1 MKKIP
6 KKVLVISYYA
16 NLTGACQAEWID
28 DKLLSFDKLAID
40 YHVVSS
46 PSSNLYKNADIHIR
60 CASLGWHDFK
70 DEIVRARG
78 QGINLFP
85 LYCWAPFSLVFGFFI
100 DVMQKLVV
108 KGVGEGRWSWSL
120 TAFLSTLIIVL
131 SKGRPDLILTTGG
144 PASAHIAG
152 VLLGRLTNIKVICEL
167 QDPLSGSDIG
177 RNKQA
182 RGLLF
187 IIEKFL
193 SRYAFKLV
201 YVTKAAASFAKL
213 NVSPTAEIVSIYPGS
228 PKLITLNSLQSDSS
242 GQTTFKLVHMGSL
255 YSTRN
260 FDTLTSAIE
269 LCSLKRPDI
278 SFEVINLGHVEEKIK
293 SRISKFPYIRIEP
306 LRPRIDALHYAADC
320 DLLLLIQNED
330 DRSQV
335 TIPYKTYDYLNLGL
349 NVLGLTNNDE
359 LDNILTDAG
368 HMSCPISDVD
378 AIAENLLKFINNYKY
393 SSLKSFTSPFD
404 PEKAVLELI
413 AL

>member
-1 MKKIP
+1 MLKGYAVIFGPPDTIYEYGAYLFEFNFP
-6 KKVLVISYYA
+6 KTYPFSPPK
-16 NLTGACQAEWID
+16 LTYLTNNG
-28 DKLLSFDKLAID
+28 KTRFN
-40 YHVVSS
+40 
-46 PSSNLYKNADIHIR
+46 PNLYR
-60 CASLGWHDFK
+60 SG
-70 DEIVRARG
+70 
-78 QGINLFP
+78 
-85 LYCWAPFSLVFGFFI
+85 
-100 DVMQKLVV
+100 
-108 KGVGEGRWSWSL
+108 
-120 TAFLSTLIIVL
+120 
-131 SKGRPDLILTTGG
+131 
-144 PASAHIAG
+144 
-152 VLLGRLTNIKVICEL
+152 KVC
-167 QDPLSGSDIG
+167 
-177 RNKQA
+177 
-182 RGLLF
+182 
-187 IIEKFL
+187 
-193 SRYAFKLV
+193 
-201 YVTKAAASFAKL
+201 
-213 NVSPTAEIVSIYPGS
+213 VSILNTWRGPGWTS
-228 PKLITLNSLQSDSS
+228 CMTIRTILITL
-242 GQTTFKLVHMGSL
+242 TTLLHNKPLLNEPGITDTHRSFHDYNKIIQ
-255 YSTRN
+255 YRN

-393 SSLKSFTSPFD
+393 SSFKSFTSPFD